1 MNKEKLY
8 HLIEYIVVKGDKNQ
22 SLPFEII
29 TISKKPVNTVLNY
42 DYNHIY
48 SDELT
53 DQLIYGLCSSFMT
66 TLSVKIEKVDNDR
79 AKYNINNML
88 TYTTK
93 VKFESTENLD
103 NLIQM
108 SNNIPVVENVNI
120 FDNININFIFEYAD
134 NFQVK
139 PINFND
145 YITIKEI
152 DVTSNI

>member
-8 HLIEYIVVKGDKNQ
+8 HLIEYIIVKGDKNQ

-29 TISKKPVNTVLNY
+29 SISKKQVDTILNY

-48 SDELT
+48 SSELT
-53 DQLIYGLCSSFMT
+53 DQLIYGLCSSFVT
-66 TLSVKIEKVDNDR
+66 TLSIKIEKVDNDR
-79 AKYNINNML
+79 AKYNINNIL

-108 SNNIPVVENVNI
+108 SNNIPVVENADI

-134 NFQVK
+134 NYQVEK
-139 PINFND
+139 IDFNK
-145 YITIKEI
+145 YIT
-152 DVTSNI
+152 VTSNI